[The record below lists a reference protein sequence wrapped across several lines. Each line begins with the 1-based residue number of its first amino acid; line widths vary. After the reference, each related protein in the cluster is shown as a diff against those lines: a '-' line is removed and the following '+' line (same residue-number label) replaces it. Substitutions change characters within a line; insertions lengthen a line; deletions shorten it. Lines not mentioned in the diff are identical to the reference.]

1 MLLNASFL
9 QAQPKATPPKEHQ
22 KGSYVDSLSR
32 YYQQASLPVYMYI
45 STSPD
50 LKPTQL
56 SADDNDKA
64 INEMKPIYLD
74 GHGKHY
80 LRHMDAIHHQSENFA
95 IFADGIAPVSYI
107 YFKEAPHYI
116 KNGKHFYGKN
126 LKVSLATKDEMS
138 GIKELY
144 QALNQTEYTPYSQ
157 VLNMDQEGEQN
168 YHFYAV
174 DRVGNVEKPQ
184 VFPFIVDL
192 TSPESFHNIIGIA
205 SGNIIS
211 VSTKI
216 YLTMKDNLSGVAKT
230 FYRLDDEAEKRYEE
244 NSNINFAYL
253 PDGEHTLTYYSV
265 DQVNNKETEKSF
277 TFYLDKTAPIMSAD
291 VLGDRFI
298 VNDKIYF
305 SGRTKLKLTA
315 VDNKAG
321 IKEVLYSIDGLDYQ
335 TYNDPFY
342 LPSKSGMH
350 VVRYYATDNMS
361 NEGTGNRKMKFDEF
375 RHNVSQV
382 YVDLTGPALS
392 YQYLGQKFVKG
403 DSIFINSETQIKL
416 AAIDPESGLQ
426 KITYTNKSNSEEQTY
441 EKPFSIAES
450 GTHKINYF
458 GYDNVNNRNIA
469 DFVLVVDNE
478 GPEIYSHYSISPNSV
493 ENGLEIYP
501 SYVNIF
507 LAATDLQTGYDDIM
521 YSINGAPNV
530 VYKGMLQGFEKNK
543 NYTIKVSAI
552 DKLGNQT
559 ETEIIFK
566 TDKF

>member
-1 MLLNASFL
+1 
-9 QAQPKATPPKEHQ
+9 
-22 KGSYVDSLSR
+22 
-32 YYQQASLPVYMYI
+32 
-45 STSPD
+45 
-50 LKPTQL
+50 
-56 SADDNDKA
+56 
-64 INEMKPIYLD
+64 
-74 GHGKHY
+74 
-80 LRHMDAIHHQSENFA
+80 
-95 IFADGIAPVSYI
+95 
-107 YFKEAPHYI
+107 
-116 KNGKHFYGKN
+116 
-126 LKVSLATKDEMS
+126 
-138 GIKELY
+138 
-144 QALNQTEYTPYSQ
+144 
-157 VLNMDQEGEQN
+157 
-168 YHFYAV
+168 
-174 DRVGNVEKPQ
+174 
-184 VFPFIVDL
+184 
-192 TSPESFHNIIGIA
+192 
-205 SGNIIS
+205 
-211 VSTKI
+211 
-216 YLTMKDNLSGVAKT
+216 
-230 FYRLDDEAEKRYEE
+230 
-244 NSNINFAYL
+244 
-253 PDGEHTLTYYSV
+253 
-265 DQVNNKETEKSF
+265 
-277 TFYLDKTAPIMSAD
+277 
-291 VLGDRFI
+291 
-298 VNDKIYF
+298 
-305 SGRTKLKLTA
+305 
-315 VDNKAG
+315 
-321 IKEVLYSIDGLDYQ
+321 
-335 TYNDPFY
+335 
-342 LPSKSGMH
+342 
-350 VVRYYATDNMS
+350 
-361 NEGTGNRKMKFDEF
+361 